1 MPWSQISVLPLVV
14 PEGESDVERAG
25 VRDVGEGGEL
35 EDAVSFPAV

>member
-25 VRDVGEGGEL
+25 VGEGGVL
-35 EDAVSFPAV
+35 EDVAVSFPAV